1 MAVQAAINATFADIH
16 DVVGAVRSL
25 TREGYRNVTF
35 YGPVMESELEDAL
48 DKPPSPVRRYALLGG
63 ILGGLSG
70 FALTLWSSYSY
81 PLVVGGK
88 PLSSIPAYVVISF
101 ECTILS
107 AGICALIGMLIHNR
121 MPTLALDPNFDPSFT
136 EDTFGVRVVV
146 SADRSSS
153 VQELLRSGGSRE
165 VNVER

>member
-1 MAVQAAINATFADIH
+1 MAAQSAVSATFDDIH

-25 TREGYRNVTF
+25 TREGYRNVTL
-35 YGPVMESELEDAL
+35 YGPVMEQELEDAL

-63 ILGGLSG
+63 ILGGLCG
-70 FALTLWSSYSY
+70 FALTLWSSFYY

-88 PLSSIPAYVVISF
+88 PLSSIPAYVVIGF

-121 MPTLALDPNFDPSFT
+121 MPTTVLDPHFDPSFT
-136 EDTFGVRVVV
+136 EDTFGIRVVV
-146 SADRSSS
+146 SADRSSA
-153 VQELLRSGGSRE
+153 VQELLRGSGSRE